1 MKPSLTLTSVTTRI
15 LTGAAALV
23 IAQSLISHAVA
34 ATIVHEAFLTG
45 ATPSAG
51 EYTSGATLGA
61 QNPTQAGF
69 TGTWLQS
76 TGGGTVQASSLS
88 TSYAPTEFDTPIG
101 GSLVLANGNRVSR
114 LFDSS
119 VTSLM
124 GTTSTGTVYVSF
136 LARFGGNAGF
146 NFSSFELGGDGND
159 NTRALSV
166 GILNS
171 TGIGFK
177 VNSGSNFFIS
187 SPAVVP
193 NQTYTFV
200 LKIGFSS
207 TAASDSVTLWVDP
220 VLGGVGDP
228 TGGVSATGLDL
239 RAVSRMQFGNFS
251 GSSSI
256 YDEVRIGTSLQ
267 DVTAV
272 PEPSS
277 AALLAGSACIGLA
290 LARRRRRA

>member
-1 MKPSLTLTSVTTRI
+1 MTSVITRI
-15 LTGAAALV
+15 LPGAAALV
-23 IAQSLISHAVA
+23 VAQSLISSAGA
-34 ATIVHEAFLTG
+34 ATIVDEAFLTG

-51 EYTSGATLGA
+51 EYTSGATLGS
-61 QNPTQAGF
+61 QNPTQPGF
-69 TGTWLQS
+69 TGAWQQS
-76 TGGGTVQASSLS
+76 TGGGTVQASSLA
-88 TSYAPTEFDTPIG
+88 TSYASTDYDTPTG
-101 GSLVLANGNRVSR
+101 GSLVLANFNRVSR

-119 VTSLM
+119 VTSLVS
-124 GTTSTGTVYVSF
+124 TTSTGTLYLSF
-136 LARFGGNAGF
+136 LAQFGGNAGF
-146 NFSSFELGGDGND
+146 NFSSLELGGDGND
-159 NTRALSV
+159 STRALAV

-171 TGIGFK
+171 TGIGFQ
-177 VNSGSNFFIS
+177 VNSGSNFFVS
-187 SPAVVP
+187 NPAVVP
-193 NQTYTFV
+193 NRTYTFV

-220 VLGGVGDP
+220 VLGGVSDP

-239 RAVSRMQFGNFS
+239 RNISRLQFGNFS